1 MKRHFLLLAILLAFG
16 ILNAQ
21 GTFRFRTN
29 HPQGFSIESSSAA
42 GLSLHYSLSEIG
54 IADIDNG
61 EVKGHEI
68 ILKGSF
74 GSFTEGLP
82 NLPFENRYIAVPH
95 GATASIEV
103 KAHRCRT
110 LNGIELLPAA
120 TLLGND
126 AVGLPKLRKDMRVF
140 GKDANFPDANVV
152 IAETTQIRG
161 LDVVLL
167 SVTPFRY
174 NPVRKTLEVIY
185 DMDIEVRFEGGNGQF
200 GEARYRNPD
209 WDHILRD
216 LVINGDILPEAHY
229 YDLLNEAIRN
239 KEEGCEYLIIAP
251 DDDSILACAETLKN
265 YRTRQ
270 GILTKV
276 VSTAECGNGPDLIRN
291 YVRNAY
297 ENWAIPPAALL
308 MFGDFSTSV
317 NLSTYLYT
325 MTYWDNSQH
334 LYGTDNPIAD
344 MNGDSIPDIAYS
356 RLTATTPAEFRTQI
370 NKLMRYELSP
380 SLDPHFY
387 DHPTISSGCQ
397 TNNWFIITS
406 QIFDSF
412 CRNKLGKHPTDL
424 YMVYNQAN
432 PDAPPPTSE
441 WSTAYNTESVLAYFG
456 HEGLGYLPEH
466 ISDLNDWK
474 HMYETDL
481 LVNSLNEGSFL
492 TLYRDHSHEVSWA
505 CPYFY
510 LSDIATLENDYPT
523 FVLSIGCNTNNYMY
537 HSNSRDCFATTFNK
551 STVGSI
557 GVIGAASLTHSLMN
571 DILTW
576 GIIDYFW
583 PDFMPDMG
591 STSPP
596 EFVRPSFALTSGKIF
611 LKQQDFIPYSLQ
623 PSPINQTLNLF
634 CYLGET
640 CLNLYTELPTAMD
653 IPIEP
658 YQIKSQ
664 HDITFSA
671 EEDAIVCIA
680 RNNEILH
687 LTRSTGQPMTFSLPE
702 MEAGEQYQVT
712 VTKKGRIRFQQDVTI
727 IPDSGPYLILE
738 GYALHD
744 ASNNGILEF
753 DEEASFDLTL
763 FNAGVGLA
771 ENTEINLFCESPFVE
786 IMEGT
791 ALCPRLEHDE
801 QITLH
806 DALRI
811 KVSHDIPDQTKITCK
826 IILDNGTVVQE
837 IAFQKTV
844 SAPILGIQPVFT
856 LLKDDG
862 QPTTHILN
870 EGVTRIGFK
879 IKNTGHCDSGPVVV
893 DFEVLAPFV
902 TVETQ
907 HFILDKLIP
916 DSLTDLTLSIITQPN
931 DIDGAWLKTRLS
943 INDGSTEAVYQPTI
957 QYGGLRENFETD
969 TLNPFFTWE
978 NYVNYPWYYTEAD
991 AAEGQRC
998 FEVKPPKN
1006 KASRLLLSTEGYIPE
1021 GTLSFYFKTGRYST
1035 DALETLS
1042 IKETTTSGST
1052 TQTIS
1057 SEEWSYKEF
1066 SISPEC
1072 TLFTFQINMR
1082 GEGDFGVR
1090 LDDICFPPPH
1100 IPIAFAGHDLISC
1113 KEAAIKLDEA
1123 YAYDCDA
1130 VYWSTDG
1137 DGHFE
1142 DEAMVNTQYHPG
1154 AQDLANGAV
1163 TLTLHALDSV
1173 NSMTSALMITLLDEI
1188 HLEGSIVGDSIVNK
1202 YSNPVSHYSVEPQEG
1217 INYLWQLEPAEAGVI
1232 YDFGHEVDIFW
1243 NQHEGDAEVS
1253 LILTADNGCDNT
1265 PVSKRISLIG
1275 YSTSEWHVADF
1286 DLFPNPTDGK
1296 VNLVVGET
1304 LQGKVVIEVYNL
1316 LGERMFTKNFYD
1328 LQKGEALSLD
1338 LNHLVSGLYII
1349 KLSTNNGSCTK
1360 KVSVK
1365 LAVMP

>member
-1 MKRHFLLLAILLAFG
+1 MKHLFLLILALFA
-16 ILNAQ
+16 LNALDAHEIYH
-21 GTFRFRTN
+21 FRTN
-29 HPQGFSIESSSAA
+29 HPQSFSIESSSMT

-74 GSFTEGLP
+74 GSFAEGLP

-95 GATASIEV
+95 GATISIEV
-103 KAHRCRT
+103 KEQGCQT
-110 LNGIELLPAA
+110 LNGIDLLPAA

-126 AVGLPKLRKDMRVF
+126 AVGLPKLRKDMSVF
-140 GKDANFPDANVV
+140 GKDINFPEANVV

-174 NPVRKTLEVIY
+174 NPVRKSLEVIY
-185 DMDIEVRFEGGNGQF
+185 DIDIEVRFEGGNGQF

-216 LVINGDILPEAHY
+216 LVINSDMLPEAHY
-229 YDLLNEAIRN
+229 YDLLNEAIRS

-251 DDDSILACAETLKN
+251 HDDSILACAETLKRH
-265 YRTRQ
+265 RTRQ

-276 VSTAECGNGPDLIRN
+276 VSTAECGNNPILIRD

-308 MFGDFSTSV
+308 MFGDFSTSI
-317 NLSTYLYT
+317 NLPTYLCT
-325 MTYWDNSQH
+325 MTYWDNSH
-334 LYGTDNPIAD
+334 HTYPTDNPIAD
-344 MNGDSIPDIAYS
+344 VNGDSIPDIAYS

-370 NKLMRYELSP
+370 NKLMSYELSP
-380 SLDPHFY
+380 SPDPHFY
-387 DHPTISSGCQ
+387 DHPTITSGYQ
-397 TNNWFIITS
+397 SNSWFIITS

-412 CRNKLGKHPTDL
+412 CRNKLSKHPTDL

-466 ISDLNDWK
+466 ISELNDWK
-474 HMYETDL
+474 HMYDTDL
-481 LVNSLNEGSFL
+481 LANSLNEGSFL
-492 TLYRDHSHEVSWA
+492 TLYRDHSHEVNWN
-505 CPYFY
+505 CPHFY
-510 LSDIATLENDYPT
+510 LSDIASLESDYPT
-523 FVLSIGCNTNNYMY
+523 FVLSIGCNTNNYLY
-537 HSNSRDCFATTFNK
+537 HHNSRDCFATTFNK
-551 STVGSI
+551 SAVGSL
-557 GVIGAASLTHSLMN
+557 GVIGAASLTHTLMN
-571 DILTW
+571 DIITW
-576 GIIDYFW
+576 GLIDHIW
-583 PDFMPDMG
+583 PEFMPDLG
-591 STSPP
+591 STLPP

-611 LKQQDFIPYSLQ
+611 LKQQNFIPYSLQ
-623 PSPINQTLNLF
+623 PSQINQTLNLF

-640 CLNLYTELPTAMD
+640 CLSLYTELPTAMD

-664 HDITFSA
+664 HDITFSG

-687 LTRSTGQPMTFSLPE
+687 LTRGTGQPMTFSLPE

-727 IPDSGPYLILE
+727 IHDSGPYMILE
-738 GYALHD
+738 DYNFHD
-744 ASNNGILEF
+744 ASNNGELEF

-791 ALCPRLEHDE
+791 ALCPRLEHND

-811 KVSHDIPDQTKITCK
+811 KVSHDIPDQTKISCK

-844 SAPILGIQPVFT
+844 SAPILGIKPVFT
-856 LLKDDG
+856 LLKDDE

-879 IKNTGHCDSGPVVV
+879 INNTGHCDSGPVVV

-902 TVETQ
+902 TVETP
-907 HFILDKLIP
+907 HFILDKLFA
-916 DSLTDLTLSIITQPN
+916 DSLTDLTLSILTQPN

-943 INDGSTEAVYQPTI
+943 INDGNTEAVYQPTI
-957 QYGGLRENFETD
+957 QYGGIRENFETD

-978 NYVNYPWYYTEAD
+978 NYVNYPWDYTEVD

-1006 KASRLLLSTEGYIPE
+1006 KASRLLLSTDGYIPE

-1057 SEEWSYKEF
+1057 SEDWSYQEF

-1082 GEGDFGVR
+1082 GESDFGVR

-1130 VYWSTDG
+1130 VHWSTDG

-1142 DEAMVNTQYHPG
+1142 NEAMVNTQYYPG

-1163 TLTLHALDSV
+1163 TLTIHALDSV
-1173 NSMTSALMITLLDEI
+1173 NSMVSTLTVTLLDEI
-1188 HLEGSIVGDSIVNK
+1188 HLEGSIIGDSIVNK
-1202 YSNPVSHYSVEPQEG
+1202 YSNPVSRYSIEPQEG
-1217 INYLWQLEPAEAGVI
+1217 INYLWQLEPAEAGVV
-1232 YDFGHEVDIFW
+1232 YDYGNEVDIFW
-1243 NQHEGDAEVS
+1243 NQHEGDVEVT
-1253 LILTADNGCDNT
+1253 LVLTADNGCDNT

-1275 YSTSEWHVADF
+1275 YSTPEWHVADF
-1286 DLFPNPTDGK
+1286 NLFPNPTDGK

-1304 LQGKVVIEVYNL
+1304 LRGKAVVEVYNL
-1316 LGERMFTKNFYD
+1316 LGECMMTTDFHH
-1328 LQKGEALSLD
+1328 LQKGEMLCLD
-1338 LNHLVSGLYII
+1338 LSSFVSGLYII
-1349 KLSTNNGSCTK
+1349 KLNTEKGSCTK

-1365 LAVMP
+1365 